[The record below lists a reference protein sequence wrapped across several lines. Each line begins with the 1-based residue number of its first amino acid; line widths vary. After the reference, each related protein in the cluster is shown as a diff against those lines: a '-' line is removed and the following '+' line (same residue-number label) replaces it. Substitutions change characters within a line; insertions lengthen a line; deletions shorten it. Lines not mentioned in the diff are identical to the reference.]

1 MPFKTI
7 RPPATL
13 TALSSYST
21 LAFNGPDA
29 GAFLQ
34 AQTMNDVAGLAIGR
48 WQWNGWLTA
57 KGRVVALFAL
67 ARLGESEFLAVLPDF
82 PAAELKPL
90 LQRFVFRLKVRIET
104 DSATVAAATCPAT
117 EAAIASDSPGS
128 LLGSREVGLGLNL
141 GAPSSS
147 RTLWLVPPAA
157 RVSPAESSL
166 DDAWLRADMAMGL
179 PRLSP
184 AQREAWTP
192 QMLSLERLPA
202 FSLKKGCYPGQ
213 EIVARTHYL
222 GQSRRRLSRIV
233 GVELAEADAVS
244 DRLGTAMGSVIRVSG
259 DGTEG
264 LAVIQADFDGMAP
277 SVHGRVVSLPAF
289 QEVGESPAV

>member
-1 MPFKTI
+1 MPFKSI

-13 TALSSYST
+13 AALSGFST
-21 LAFNGPDA
+21 LAFSGPDA

-34 AQTMNDVAGLAIGR
+34 AQTMNDVAGLALGR
-48 WQWNGWLTA
+48 WQWNGWLTS
-57 KGRVVALFAL
+57 KGRIVALFAL
-67 ARLGESEFLAVLPDF
+67 ARSGESEFLAVLPDF
-82 PAAELKPL
+82 PAAELMAL

-104 DSATVAAATCPAT
+104 DRAIVAAATWPAK
-117 EAAIASDSPGS
+117 EAAIATDSRGP
-128 LLGSREVGLGLNL
+128 LVGSRESGLGLTW
-141 GAPSSS
+141 GTPSFP
-147 RTLWLVPPAA
+147 RKLWLMPSAA
-157 RVSPAESSL
+157 LDSPAEASF

-222 GQSRRRLSRIV
+222 GQARRRLSRIA
-233 GVELAEADAVS
+233 GVKLSEGDLVS
-244 DRLGTAMGSVIRVSG
+244 DLLGKPIGSVIRVSG

-264 LAVIQADFDGMAP
+264 LAVIQADFDGRGAT
-277 SVHGRVVSLPAF
+277 VHERAVSLPAF

>member
-13 TALSSYST
+13 TAFSSYST

-34 AQTMNDVAGLAIGR
+34 AQTMNDVAGLALGR

-104 DSATVAAATCPAT
+104 ESAMVAAATWPAT
-117 EAAIASDSPGS
+117 EAAIATDSPGS
-128 LLGSREVGLGLNL
+128 LLGSREYGLGLTL

-147 RTLWLVPPAA
+147 RTLWLVPPAV

-222 GQSRRRLSRIV
+222 GQARRRLSRIV

-244 DRLGTAMGSVIRVSG
+244 DRLGTAIGSVIRVSG

-277 SVHGRVVSLPAF
+277 SVHGRVVSLPPF
-289 QEVGESPAV
+289 QEVGELPAV